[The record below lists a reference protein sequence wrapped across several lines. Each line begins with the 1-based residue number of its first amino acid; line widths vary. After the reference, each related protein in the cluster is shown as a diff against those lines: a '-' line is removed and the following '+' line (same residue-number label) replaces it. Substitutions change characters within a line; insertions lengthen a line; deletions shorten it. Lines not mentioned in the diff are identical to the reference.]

1 MVQHNIVWAEATASA
16 TFLTMSSTR
25 SRPKPD
31 WMRVSRLLRSV
42 RGRIAFASLAAS
54 GLALG
59 VEAVGVQ
66 GVGAATFQRLMVEHG
81 ASAELAHAM
90 FDESVTRVVIVTTL
104 LALLASL
111 GLGIV
116 LAQAVTRPLDGIAR
130 AARRLAEGNYGVR
143 VERPGAPELAS
154 LADSFNQMAAGL
166 EDQERLRRDLI
177 SNFAHELRTPLT
189 NLKGYLQAL
198 RDGVMA
204 TSTEV
209 FASLDQE
216 VDRLY
221 RLSLSLDELGTGGSP
236 TAPSGLGTIDL
247 RQVIEAALTLSRPSF
262 DRRNLKV
269 ELSSPAELRVL
280 ANPDHIAQVLL
291 NLFQNAARYTLQG
304 GSVSIRAE
312 VEHGSVVVSV
322 TNSGEGI
329 PLVDLPHIFERF
341 YRVEKSRDRS
351 MGGAGIGLAV
361 VKQLVEAT
369 GGRVGVESAR
379 GMTRF
384 WFSLPS

>member
-1 MVQHNIVWAEATASA
+1 
-16 TFLTMSSTR
+16 
-25 SRPKPD
+25 
-31 WMRVSRLLRSV
+31 MRVSQLLRSV
-42 RGRIAFASLAAS
+42 RGRIALGSLAAS

-81 ASAELAHAM
+81 ATAELAHTM

-111 GLGIV
+111 GLAMV
-116 LAQAVTRPLDGIAR
+116 LAQAVTRPLDGVAR
-130 AARRLAEGNYGVR
+130 AARRVAEGNYDVR
-143 VERPGAPELAS
+143 VDRPAAPELAS

-177 SNFAHELRTPLT
+177 INFAHELRTPLT
-189 NLKGYLQAL
+189 TLRGYLQAL
-198 RDGVMA
+198 RDGVMP

-209 FASLDQE
+209 FNSLDQE

-221 RLSLSLDELGTGGSP
+221 RLSLSLDELGTGASP
-236 TAPSGLGTIDL
+236 MARSLDTIDL
-247 RQVIEAALTLSRPSF
+247 GQVIQAALKLSSPGF
-262 DRRNLKV
+262 DRRRIKV
-269 ELSSPAELRVL
+269 DLTLTAGLRVL

-291 NLFQNAARYTLQG
+291 NLFQNAARYTPEG
-304 GSVSIRAE
+304 GSVSIRANGE
-312 VEHGSVVVSV
+312 DGSVVVSV
-322 TNSGEGI
+322 INSGEGI
-329 PLVDLPHIFERF
+329 PAVDLPHVFERF

-351 MGGAGIGLAV
+351 RGGAGIGLAV

-369 GGRVGVESAR
+369 GGRVGVESER
-379 GMTRF
+379 GVTRF
-384 WFSLPS
+384 WFSLPA

>member
-1 MVQHNIVWAEATASA
+1 
-16 TFLTMSSTR
+16 
-25 SRPKPD
+25 
-31 WMRVSRLLRSV
+31 MRLSRLLRSV
-42 RGRIAFASLAAS
+42 RGRIALASLAAS
-54 GLALG
+54 GLALS
-59 VEAVGVQ
+59 VEALGVQ
-66 GVGAATFQRLMVEHG
+66 LVGAATFQRLMVEHG

-104 LALLASL
+104 LALLSSL
-111 GLGIV
+111 GLAIA
-116 LAQAVTRPLDGIAR
+116 LAQAVTRPLDGVAR

-143 VERPGAPELAS
+143 VERPAAPELAS

-198 RDGVMA
+198 RDGVMP

-221 RLSLSLDELGTGGSP
+221 RLSLSLDELGTGGP
-236 TAPSGLGTIDL
+236 PMTPSGLGTIDL
-247 RQVIEAALTLSRPSF
+247 GQVVEAALKLSSPSF
-262 DRRNLKV
+262 DRRSIKV
-269 ELSSPAELRVL
+269 ELTLPAVLRVL

-291 NLFQNAARYTLQG
+291 NLFQNAARYTPEG

-312 VEHGSVVVSV
+312 VDDGSVVVSV

-329 PLVDLPHIFERF
+329 PAVDLPHVFERF

-351 MGGAGIGLAV
+351 RGGAGIGLAL

-369 GGRVGVESAR
+369 GGRVGVES
-379 GMTRF
+379 GHGVTRF
-384 WFSLPS
+384 WFSLPT

>member
-1 MVQHNIVWAEATASA
+1 
-16 TFLTMSSTR
+16 
-25 SRPKPD
+25 
-31 WMRVSRLLRSV
+31 MRVLRLLRSV
-42 RGRIAFASLAAS
+42 RGRIALASLAAS

-90 FDESVTRVVIVTTL
+90 FDESVTRVVIATTL
-104 LALLASL
+104 LALLASV
-111 GLGIV
+111 GLAIV

-143 VERPGAPELAS
+143 VDRPAAPELAS

-189 NLKGYLQAL
+189 NLKGYMQAL
-198 RDGVMA
+198 RDGVMP
-204 TSTEV
+204 TSAKV

-236 TAPSGLGTIDL
+236 TAPSRRGALDPGQATATAL
-247 RQVIEAALTLSRPSF
+247 KASHPCFYRLSLKRQLTL
-262 DRRNLKV
+262 
-269 ELSSPAELRVL
+269 PAGLRVL
-280 ANPDHIAQVLL
+280 GHP
-291 NLFQNAARYTLQG
+291 
-304 GSVSIRAE
+304 
-312 VEHGSVVVSV
+312 
-322 TNSGEGI
+322 
-329 PLVDLPHIFERF
+329 
-341 YRVEKSRDRS
+341 
-351 MGGAGIGLAV
+351 
-361 VKQLVEAT
+361 
-369 GGRVGVESAR
+369 
-379 GMTRF
+379 
-384 WFSLPS
+384 

>member
-177 SNFAHELRTPLT
+177 TNFAHELRTPLT

-322 TNSGEGI
+322 SNSGEGI
-329 PLVDLPHIFERF
+329 PAVDLPHVFERF

-384 WFSLPS
+384 WFSLPT

>member
-1 MVQHNIVWAEATASA
+1 
-16 TFLTMSSTR
+16 
-25 SRPKPD
+25 
-31 WMRVSRLLRSV
+31 MRVSRLLRSV
-42 RGRIAFASLAAS
+42 RGRIALASLAAS

-111 GLGIV
+111 GLAIV
-116 LAQAVTRPLDGIAR
+116 LARAVTRPLDGVAR

-143 VERPGAPELAS
+143 VERPAAPELAS

-198 RDGVMA
+198 RDGVMP

-247 RQVIEAALTLSRPSF
+247 GQVIEAALTLSRPSF
-262 DRRNLKV
+262 DRRNIKV
-269 ELSSPAELRVL
+269 ELTTPAELRVL
-280 ANPDHIAQVLL
+280 ANPDQIAQVLL
-291 NLFQNAARYTLQG
+291 NLFQNAAR
-304 GSVSIRAE
+304 
-312 VEHGSVVVSV
+312 
-322 TNSGEGI
+322 
-329 PLVDLPHIFERF
+329 
-341 YRVEKSRDRS
+341 
-351 MGGAGIGLAV
+351 
-361 VKQLVEAT
+361 
-369 GGRVGVESAR
+369 
-379 GMTRF
+379 
-384 WFSLPS
+384 

>member
-1 MVQHNIVWAEATASA
+1 
-16 TFLTMSSTR
+16 
-25 SRPKPD
+25 
-31 WMRVSRLLRSV
+31 MRVSRLLRSV
-42 RGRIAFASLAAS
+42 RGRIALASLAAS

-59 VEAVGVQ
+59 VEAVGVL
-66 GVGAATFQRLMVEHG
+66 GVGAATFQRLMIEHG
-81 ASAELAHAM
+81 ATAELAHAM

-111 GLGIV
+111 GLAVV
-116 LAQAVTRPLDGIAR
+116 LAQAVTRPLEGVAQ

-143 VERPGAPELAS
+143 VDRPPAPELAS

-189 NLKGYLQAL
+189 NLRGYLQAL
-198 RDGVMA
+198 RDGVMP

-209 FASLDQE
+209 FTSLDQE

-221 RLSLSLDELGTGGSP
+221 RLSLSLDELATGEP
-236 TAPSGLGTIDL
+236 ATARSRRGLIDL
-247 RQVIEAALTLSRPSF
+247 GQVIEAALKLSHPGF
-262 DRRNLKV
+262 DRRGIKV
-269 ELSSPAELRVL
+269 ELALSAGLRVS

-291 NLFQNAARYTLQG
+291 NLFQNAARYTPEG
-304 GSVSIRAE
+304 GEVLIRTQ
-312 VEHGSVVVSV
+312 VDDSSVVVSV
-322 TNSGEGI
+322 TNSGGGI
-329 PLVDLPHIFERF
+329 PPVDLPHVFERF

-351 MGGAGIGLAV
+351 RGGAGIGLAV

-369 GGRVGVESAR
+369 GGRVGVESA
-379 GMTRF
+379 GGLTRF
-384 WFSLPS
+384 WFSLPT

>member
-1 MVQHNIVWAEATASA
+1 
-16 TFLTMSSTR
+16 
-25 SRPKPD
+25 
-31 WMRVSRLLRSV
+31 MRVSRLVRSV
-42 RGRIAFASLAAS
+42 RGRIALAALAAS

-66 GVGAATFQRLMVEHG
+66 VVGAATFQRLMVEHG

-90 FDESVTRVVIVTTL
+90 FDESVTRVVIVTTV
-104 LALLASL
+104 LAMLASL
-111 GLGIV
+111 GLAIV
-116 LAQAVTRPLDGIAR
+116 LAQAVTRPLDGVAG
-130 AARRLAEGNYGVR
+130 AARRLADGNYGVR

-189 NLKGYLQAL
+189 NLRGYLQGL
-198 RDGVMA
+198 RDGVLP
-204 TSTEV
+204 TSPEV

-221 RLSLSLDELGTGGSP
+221 RLSLSLDELGTGASP
-236 TAPSGLGTIDL
+236 TAFSGLGTIDL
-247 RQVIEAALTLSRPSF
+247 GQVVEAALKLSSPSF
-262 DRRNLKV
+262 DRRGIKV
-269 ELSSPAELRVL
+269 ELTMPGGLRVL

-291 NLFQNAARYTLQG
+291 NLFQNAARYTPEG
-304 GSVSIRAE
+304 GSVSVRAE
-312 VEHGSVVVSV
+312 VDDRVVVVSV

-329 PLVDLPHIFERF
+329 PAVDLPHVFERF

-351 MGGAGIGLAV
+351 RGGAGIGLAL

-369 GGRVGVESAR
+369 GGRVGVES
-379 GMTRF
+379 GHGVTRF
-384 WFSLPS
+384 WFSLPT

>member
-1 MVQHNIVWAEATASA
+1 
-16 TFLTMSSTR
+16 
-25 SRPKPD
+25 
-31 WMRVSRLLRSV
+31 
-42 RGRIAFASLAAS
+42 
-54 GLALG
+54 
-59 VEAVGVQ
+59 
-66 GVGAATFQRLMVEHG
+66 
-81 ASAELAHAM
+81 
-90 FDESVTRVVIVTTL
+90 VTRVVIVTTL

-111 GLGIV
+111 GLAIV
-116 LAQAVTRPLDGIAR
+116 LAKAVTRPLDGVAR

-143 VERPGAPELAS
+143 VERPVAPELAS

-198 RDGVMA
+198 RDGVMP
-204 TSTEV
+204 TSAEV

-221 RLSLSLDELGTGGSP
+221 RLSLSLDELGTGASP
-236 TAPSGLGTIDL
+236 IARSGLDTIDL
-247 RQVIEAALTLSRPSF
+247 GQVIEAALKLSSPGF
-262 DRRNLKV
+262 DRRRIKV
-269 ELSSPAELRVL
+269 ELTLTARLRVL

-291 NLFQNAARYTLQG
+291 NLFQNAARYTPEG

-312 VEHGSVVVSV
+312 VDDGSVVVSV
-322 TNSGEGI
+322 INSGEGI
-329 PLVDLPHIFERF
+329 PAVDLPHVFERF

-351 MGGAGIGLAV
+351 WGGAGIGLAV

-369 GGRVGVESAR
+369 GGRVGVESDR
-379 GMTRF
+379 GLTRF
-384 WFSLPS
+384 WFSLPT

>member
-1 MVQHNIVWAEATASA
+1 
-16 TFLTMSSTR
+16 
-25 SRPKPD
+25 
-31 WMRVSRLLRSV
+31 MRLSRLLRSV
-42 RGRIAFASLAAS
+42 RGRIALASLAAS

-59 VEAVGVQ
+59 VEAIGVQ

-81 ASAELAHAM
+81 ASAQLAQTM
-90 FDESVTRVVIVTTL
+90 FDESVTQVVIVTTL
-104 LALLASL
+104 LAFLASF
-111 GLGIV
+111 GLAIV
-116 LAQAVTRPLDGIAR
+116 MAQAVTRPLDGVAR

-143 VERPGAPELAS
+143 VERPAAPELAS

-189 NLKGYLQAL
+189 NLKGYLQGL
-198 RDGVMA
+198 RDGVMPI
-204 TSTEV
+204 SSEV

-221 RLSLSLDELGTGGSP
+221 RLSLSLDELGTDGSSTP
-236 TAPSGLGTIDL
+236 LSGLGTIDL
-247 RQVIEAALTLSRPSF
+247 GQVVDAALTLSYPSF
-262 DRRNLKV
+262 DRRSIKV
-269 ELSSPAELRVL
+269 DWTMPAGLRVL

-291 NLFQNAARYTLQG
+291 NLFQNAARYTPEG

-312 VEHGSVVVSV
+312 ADDGSVVVSV

-329 PLVDLPHIFERF
+329 PAVDLPHVFERF

-351 MGGAGIGLAV
+351 RGGAGIGLAL

-369 GGRVGVESAR
+369 GGRVGVESDR
-379 GMTRF
+379 GVTRF
-384 WFSLPS
+384 WFSLPT

>member
-1 MVQHNIVWAEATASA
+1 
-16 TFLTMSSTR
+16 
-25 SRPKPD
+25 
-31 WMRVSRLLRSV
+31 MRLSRLLRSV
-42 RGRIAFASLAAS
+42 RGRIALASLAAS

-66 GVGAATFQRLMVEHG
+66 VVGAATFQRLMVEHG
-81 ASAELAHAM
+81 ATAELAHAM

-104 LALLASL
+104 LALLVSL
-111 GLGIV
+111 GLAIV
-116 LAQAVTRPLDGIAR
+116 LAQAVTRPLDGVAR

-143 VERPGAPELAS
+143 VERPAAPELAS

-177 SNFAHELRTPLT
+177 INFAHELRTPLT

-198 RDGVMA
+198 RDGVMP

-236 TAPSGLGTIDL
+236 TAPSGLGIIDL
-247 RQVIEAALTLSRPSF
+247 GQVVEAALKLSYPSF
-262 DRRNLKV
+262 DRRSIKI
-269 ELSSPAELRVL
+269 ELTLPAGPRV
-280 ANPDHIAQVLL
+280 
-291 NLFQNAARYTLQG
+291 
-304 GSVSIRAE
+304 
-312 VEHGSVVVSV
+312 
-322 TNSGEGI
+322 
-329 PLVDLPHIFERF
+329 FERF

-351 MGGAGIGLAV
+351 RGGAGIGLAL

-369 GGRVGVESAR
+369 GGRVGVESDH
-379 GMTRF
+379 GLTRF
-384 WFSLPS
+384 WFSLPT